1 MDSIANPSKMEPV
14 KLPAFLTIPADA
26 APTNRFFAPTNRN
39 AGSLLFRSPNAPRPG
54 SELLRNHPAP
64 GVYEGAPYKCIV
76 VVPGPQQDDRC
87 IIGLGAAQSRMLT
100 IMPDLELIP
109 RKSK

>member
-1 MDSIANPSKMEPV
+1 MEPV
-14 KLPAFLTIPADA
+14 KLQAFLAIPAA
-26 APTNRFFAPTNRN
+26 AAATNWFFVLTNKN

-54 SELLRNHPAP
+54 SEPSRNHPAP

-100 IMPDLELIP
+100 ITPDLELIP